1 MIDIVVFGKPRSFE
15 SYEYYF
21 DRDTKVKNPEN
32 SHQEPSIKP
41 TESTDVPILH
51 YNAKNGVL
59 TWEVYKYCHGYQS
72 ARNGIVL
79 GVGLKSDKDFSL
91 THTRETILQPFWED
105 FANALL
111 DRNRKFKTESI
122 VTILKDKTTW
132 TPEDKQN
139 IKSSINGNGTSIP
152 SVDNNDTVL
161 LVAPDLD
168 EISTVETEIKA
179 KKNVYIASDESVF
192 RHLCNQDILQKEANN
207 QIHIIKEG
215 KIQKKQESKP
225 VSKDKQKWYHKL
237 GWSKTTA
244 DPPVASPQKGSNGDD
259 NTGSQGN
266 GNGKDGV
273 NRKFLYAAALV
284 SIIIIAVLFFI
295 FKPKPADRIEFAE
308 APETGCITSDFN
320 LSPKLLHGNSER
332 TSTKLTDIVWTVEG
346 DGSNYIVFDTINHSI
361 TFSDEY
367 YIKKPKNELPLTI
380 TAKLNDSELGR
391 VSYTLEKYKLPQ
403 ADKVLMKPCTKAIK
417 TEWNMAPILSCKG
430 SKDVST
436 TLADIEFVPEPIG
449 IVEIENGKLKVK
461 KPAEKEISVTIK
473 AFLNGTL
480 LGEQIYK
487 IDKKEIQEPIAIQPK
502 VKIDGKILCN
512 TKIYQAKYDEYTNKT
527 TFSKND
533 NITTYAFLAVDSQ
546 NNQFKAGG
554 WICPTGITFK
564 DKTQNPAT
572 LNSEPSPGKY
582 TLKYQVDNTVRAQI
596 TITIT
601 E

>member
-1 MIDIVVFGKPRSFE
+1 MFNIVVFGKPRSFE
-15 SYEYYF
+15 SLEF
-21 DRDTKVKNPEN
+21 ELENPKQDTKTWEN
-32 SHQEPSIKP
+32 SHPEPSIKP
-41 TESTDVPILH
+41 IEYGRALFH
-51 YNAKNGVL
+51 YFRKENIEY
-59 TWEVYKYCHGYQS
+59 WEVYLRCKGFDS
-72 ARNGIVL
+72 DRDGIIL
-79 GVGLKSDKDFSL
+79 GVGIKSDKNISL
-91 THTRETILQPFWED
+91 IKSVKTITEWLYFFVEKYINNDGEW
-105 FANALL
+105 
-111 DRNRKFKTESI
+111 KFKFNTI
-122 VTILKDKTTW
+122 VDKLKNIKW
-132 TPEDKQN
+132 TDEDKQAIKDFIKEPIKKDGPSTDTTLLVANGLDELLSVEDN
-139 IKSSINGNGTSIP
+139 IKDFSDIYIADNADIFINRINSTTYTKRANGKFFIVKDGKICSPPKEEGTTTIPEGPDNTPAIKTIFTILFGGRDNGKPIEP
-152 SVDNNDTVL
+152 SVDT
-161 LVAPDLD
+161 
-168 EISTVETEIKA
+168 
-179 KKNVYIASDESVF
+179 
-192 RHLCNQDILQKEANN
+192 
-207 QIHIIKEG
+207 
-215 KIQKKQESKP
+215 
-225 VSKDKQKWYHKL
+225 
-237 GWSKTTA
+237 
-244 DPPVASPQKGSNGDD
+244 PPPAI
-259 NTGSQGN
+259 
-266 GNGKDGV
+266 

-295 FKPKPADRIEFAE
+295 FKPKPADRIEFSE

-461 KPAEKEISVTIK
+461 TQPETETKVTVK

-480 LGEQIYK
+480 IGEQIYK
-487 IDKKEIQEPIAIQPK
+487 IDKKEIQEPIANQPK
-502 VKIDGKILCN
+502 VKIDGKILCH
-512 TKIYQAKYDEYTNKT
+512 TKIYQANYNEYTNKT
-527 TFSKND
+527 TFSTND
-533 NITTYAFLAVDSQ
+533 DITTYAFLAVDSQ
-546 NNQFKAGG
+546 KNKFKAGG

-564 DKTQNPAT
+564 DKTENPAT
-572 LNSEPSPGKY
+572 LKSKPSPGTY
-582 TLKYQVDNTVRAQI
+582 TLEYQVDNTVRAQI

-601 E
+601 K